1 MSKLRPR
8 SRALPVL
15 SALLVV
21 ALAACGGGSSDAG
34 GDAAPTTTKPAA
46 EQATTTTEASTTT
59 TTEVPEADDETKA
72 EAASRI
78 LAADAFPDGWTEA
91 VEPPAYATEGVKIDD
106 CINPEGG
113 PLSEVPLG
121 AAAGGP
127 TMRAPEVD
135 YFVSSWAVTFA
146 DEAQA
151 TAYAEQIAADGHGD
165 CLAESL
171 QEAGSAGR
179 EDYAVELTSAPPAER
194 GVGQEGR
201 VAANSFE
208 LNEGGEVLSTLYIDS
223 FQVGRTIV
231 TVNIELGPMTQEQ
244 ADAASAVE
252 ADLRA
257 QAFA

>member
-1 MSKLRPR
+1 MTKLRARVLPL
-8 SRALPVL
+8 LPV
-15 SALLVV
+15 LVV

-34 GDAAPTTTKPAA
+34 GDAAPTTTQPAA
-46 EQATTTTEASTTT
+46 EQATTTTEASTT

-78 LAADAFPDGWTEA
+78 LAADAFPDGWTEV
-91 VEPPAYATEGVKIDD
+91 VEPPAYATEGIKVDE

-121 AAAGGP
+121 AAVGGP

-135 YFVSSWAVTFA
+135 YFVGSWAVTFA

-151 TAYAEQIAADGHGD
+151 TAYAEQLAADGHGA

-171 QEAGSAGR
+171 QAAGAAGR
-179 EDYAVELTSAPPAER
+179 DDYAVELTSAPAAER
-194 GVGQEGR
+194 GVGQDKR

-208 LNEGGEVLSTLYIDS
+208 LSEGGEVLSTLYIDS
-223 FQVGRTIV
+223 FQIWRTIV
-231 TVNIELGPMTQEQ
+231 TVNLELGPMTQEQ

-257 QAFA
+257 KAFA